1 MVNDLLRDNTR
12 VKSLDLRGC
21 NIRSDGASALA
32 SLLSHNR
39 TLTFLGLEWNGV
51 GMLETGVQSLCKALA
66 SNPSIAEVDL
76 RNNSI
81 GPTGGAALGAMLA
94 TNTAIRR
101 LDLRWN
107 NLGVH
112 GGRALAESLEKNRHI
127 KELEVSGNKLTEDAV
142 RHIDSLL
149 QRNRGEG
156 AGPPAGS
163 ERALGPAPASA
174 AASPGKTAAE
184 TGRGSA
190 GRVVVHAPLG
200 AESAAAD
207 RSRGDVT
214 KSHGEPLEQTMR
226 AKLLELSQAL
236 LDSKEKSVAME
247 RALTEEQRLRA
258 DGEVRLRECE
268 SVIQEL
274 QARID
279 TTMQSMQGGQ
289 RQLTDNLNQVHCG
302 RAGLSSLRGG
312 YASFLMSFAPW
323 VGRNVIS
330 VWSRRSETTRCNSR
344 FLVLCVCVCVC
355 LCVCVCVC
363 VCVCILCVCRQVRTP
378 ARCVQGGNVP
388 CKTCTAASLGST
400 LMMLRSRCLRG
411 TRAADGPAAGR
422 VAQCHRQG
430 RAHQAWF
437 RDRGRERCQGV
448 DGLCQRLRA
457 ACRFCIRAGVS
468 NTLVHGEWEHILTA
482 WQSR

>member
-363 VCVCILCVCRQVRTP
+363 VCVHFVCLQAGAHACALCPGRQRAVQNMHCGELGEHTHDAALALLAWDPCRRWPSCRTSCAMP
-378 ARCVQGGNVP
+378 STRQGASSMVP
-388 CKTCTAASLGST
+388 
-400 LMMLRSRCLRG
+400 RSRS
-411 TRAADGPAAGR
+411 RA
-422 VAQCHRQG
+422 
-430 RAHQAWF
+430 
-437 RDRGRERCQGV
+437 
-448 DGLCQRLRA
+448 L
-457 ACRFCIRAGVS
+457 
-468 NTLVHGEWEHILTA
+468 
-482 WQSR
+482 SRS

>member
-12 VKSLDLRGC
+12 VKALDLRGC

-274 QARID
+274 EARID

-302 RAGLSSLRGG
+302 RAVLSSLRGS
-312 YASFLMSFAPW
+312 YASVLMSFAPW

-330 VWSRRSETTRCNSR
+330 DWSRRSKTARCNSR
-344 FLVLCVCVCVC
+344 FFVFCVCVCVRARAR
-355 LCVCVCVC
+355 
-363 VCVCILCVCRQVRTP
+363 ILCVCGQVRTP
-378 ARCVQGGNVP
+378 ARCAQGGNEP
-388 CKTCTAASLGST
+388 CRTKSCGKLGEHTHDAALA
-400 LMMLRSRCLRG
+400 LLAWHPCQMAQLQDELRN
-411 TRAADGPAAGR
+411 AIDKAGR
-422 VAQCHRQG
+422 IKHGSEIEVESTVKELTVCSS
-430 RAHQAWF
+430 
-437 RDRGRERCQGV
+437 
-448 DGLCQRLRA
+448 
-457 ACRFCIRAGVS
+457 ACALPSDAVRAGVF
-468 NTLVHGEWEHILTA
+468 NTLVHSWWEHILTKA